1 MPRGGKGAPVVSQR
15 LAELDDRQLRRRL
28 RGPGLTLHLPPFV
41 ARLHSDVPRVARD
54 LLRLY
59 GDFTLGRDDEFA
71 DFHLAVHYDRGLH
84 ALWRRLAGR
93 RQARFSTDGLAAFT
107 TLPATQA
114 FHMVE
119 WGLNWAVTAHAHHY
133 VVYHAAVLER
143 DGRALVLPAPPGSG
157 KSTLTAAL
165 AQRGWRLLSDELALL
180 DPRDGRLY
188 GLARPVNLKNQ
199 AIALMR
205 DFAPDAVLTEP
216 VPDTLKGT
224 LSLMKA
230 PGDAITR
237 VREGARPAWVVVP
250 SFEPGAEAT
259 LEPLPKAQ
267 AHLLLAEQ
275 AFNYDIHGAD
285 GFEATADLV
294 DGAGCWAFTYSRL
307 GDAIGVF
314 DALAAEP

>member
-1 MPRGGKGAPVVSQR
+1 MTLAPAGQR
-15 LAELDDRQLRRRL
+15 LATLATLGVGELRRRL
-28 RGPGLTLHLPPFV
+28 RGPGLTVHLPPFV
-41 ARLHSDVPRVARD
+41 ARLQSDVPRVASD

-59 GDFTLGRDDEFA
+59 GEFPLGRHDEFA
-71 DFHLAVHYDRGLH
+71 DFHLAVNFDRGWH
-84 ALWRRLAGR
+84 AWWRRLAGK
-93 RQARFSTDGLAAFT
+93 RQARFSTDGLASFT

-114 FHMVE
+114 FHMIE
-119 WGLNWAVTAHAHHY
+119 WGLNWAVTAHAHHF

-180 DPRDGRLY
+180 DPRDGRIY

-205 DFAPDAVLTEP
+205 AFAPDAVLTEP

-230 PGDAITR
+230 PGDAIAR
-237 VREGARPAWVVVP
+237 IHEGARPTWVVVP
-250 SFEPGAEAT
+250 SFEPGAAAC

-275 AFNYDIHGAD
+275 AFNYDIHGVD
-285 GFEATADLV
+285 GFEATADMV
-294 DGAGCWAFTYSRL
+294 DGAACWAFTYSRL
-307 GDAIGVF
+307 DDAVDVF
-314 DALAAEP
+314 DRLAGEP

>member
-1 MPRGGKGAPVVSQR
+1 MSRS
-15 LAELDDRQLRRRL
+15 LAALGEAELRRRL
-28 RGPGLTLHLPPFV
+28 CGPGLTLQLPPFV
-41 ARLHSDVPRVARD
+41 ARLQSDVPRVAVD

-59 GDFTLGRDDEFA
+59 GDCGLGRDDEFV
-71 DFHLAVHYDRGLH
+71 DFHLAVNYDRGLH

-119 WGLNWAVTAHAHHY
+119 WGLNWAVTAHAHHF

-143 DGRALVLPAPPGSG
+143 GGRALVLPAPPGSG

-180 DPRDGRLY
+180 DPRDGQLY

-199 AIALMR
+199 AIALMQA
-205 DFAPDAVLTEP
+205 FAPGAVLTEP

-230 PGDAITR
+230 PGDAIAR
-237 VREGARPAWVVVP
+237 VREGAWPAWVVVP
-250 SFEPGAEAT
+250 SFEAGAEAR

-275 AFNYDIHGAD
+275 AFNYDIHGVD

-294 DGAGCWAFTYSRL
+294 DSADCHAFTYSRL
-307 GDAIGVF
+307 DDAVRVF
-314 DALAAEP
+314 DALAARS

>member
-1 MPRGGKGAPVVSQR
+1 MSRPVIRS
-15 LAELDDRQLRRRL
+15 LADLDAAELRRQLR
-28 RGPGLTLHLPPFV
+28 GAGLTLHVPPFV
-41 ARLHSDVPRVARD
+41 ARLRSDVPRVADD

-59 GDFTLGRDDEFA
+59 GEFEVGSADEFA
-71 DFHLAVHYDRGLH
+71 DFHLSVHFDRGVY
-84 ALWRRLAGR
+84 ALWRRLTGK
-93 RQARFSTDGLAAFT
+93 RQARFSTDGLEAFT
-107 TLPATQA
+107 TLPAIQA

-119 WGLNWAVTAHAHHY
+119 WGLNWAVTAHAHQF

-143 DGRALVLPAPPGSG
+143 GGRALVLPAPPGAG

-165 AQRGWRLLSDELALL
+165 AQRGWRLLSDELGLL
-180 DPRDGRLY
+180 DRRDGLLY

-199 AIALMR
+199 AITLMR
-205 DFAPDAVLTEP
+205 EFAPDAVLTTP

-230 PGDAITR
+230 PGDAIAR

-250 SFEPGAEAT
+250 GFEPGADAR
-259 LEPLPKAQ
+259 LAPLPKPQ

-275 AFNYDIHGAD
+275 AFNYDIHGVD

-294 DGAGCWAFTYSRL
+294 DGASCLSFTYSRL
-307 GDAIGVF
+307 DDAVRVF
-314 DALAAEP
+314 DELAAAP